1 MKDVYNA
8 LLPARQPG
16 ALSELSGVEVED
28 YYALISP
35 VPVNGNDWTGTS
47 RIWAERLRVIDSE
60 KTEVLATYGNSNG
73 WLDGR
78 PAVTRHPYG
87 KGSVTFIGAYLDEV
101 SQKHLLQQC
110 TEVAAVQP
118 VLQTPEGV
126 EACRRVNPDVGEVFI
141 LINHN
146 QSDQRVQLGWSGF
159 EHLKQ
164 RAISQWLII
173 EPYGVAVLTR
183 EK

>member
-35 VPVNGNDWTGTS
+35 VPVNGNYWTGTS

-60 KTEVLATYGNSNG
+60 KTEILATYGNSNG